1 MKTVVA
7 ELKDIK
13 MTDKLTAKQEAFAQK
28 YVVCLN
34 ASEAYR
40 TAYDVGE
47 NTKPESIWCN
57 SSQILSDAKVAQR
70 VSELQEI
77 NRERLFITIGSL
89 TSELEMARQL
99 AMSEGKSASA
109 AVSAIMG
116 KAKLHGLIV
125 DKAEYS
131 GKNGGPMEA
140 VTKIELVCVDPKP
153 RQEGHTPV

>member
-1 MKTVVA
+1 MKTVA
-7 ELKDIK
+7 DPQRGIK

-28 YVVCLN
+28 YVECLN

-57 SSQILSDAKVAQR
+57 ASQILSDTKVAQR
-70 VSELQEI
+70 VSELQEM
-77 NRERLFITIGSL
+77 NRERLFITIDSL
-89 TSELEMARQL
+89 TDELEKARQL
-99 AMSEGKSASA
+99 AMSDGKSASA

-116 KAKLHGLIV
+116 KAKLHGLLV

-131 GKNGGPMEA
+131 GRNGAPIEHL
-140 VTKIELVCVDPKP
+140 VTRIEHVIVDPIA
-153 RQEGHTPV
+153 RE